1 MKSKLYLETTVPIMK
16 DTVVAE
22 IHRHRAEH
30 ARRFNYDL
38 RAMGEDLQRRQWESG
53 HVIMSWDAKR
63 RRMVEMKRPKIDRT
77 KPLAA
82 GK

>member
-1 MKSKLYLETTVPIMK
+1 MK
-16 DTVVAE
+16 DTIVAE

-53 HVIMSWDAKR
+53 HKVVGWDTR
-63 RRMVEMKRPKIDRT
+63 RKRMVELKRPKTIRT

-82 GK
+82 HK

>member
-1 MKSKLYLETTVPIMK
+1 MK
-16 DTVVAE
+16 DTIVADL
-22 IHRHRAEH
+22 HRYRAEH

-53 HVIMSWDAKR
+53 HKVVGWDAR
-63 RRMVEMKRPKIDRT
+63 RKRMVTMKRPKTARA

-82 GK
+82 HK